1 VNDRCPRCSSPTS
14 PSQRF
19 CGECGAPLDTACS
32 ACGTANPPGFRFCGG
47 CGAPLA
53 EQRPP
58 AARDEAEERRWATVL
73 FADLSGFTSLSERTD
88 PEDVRALVDRCAR
101 LLGAVVERYGGS
113 VDSVIGDAVL
123 AVFGAPVAHEDD
135 AERAVRAALEMQER
149 SREEAEAFGSLPLR
163 VGVNTGEVM
172 FAPVGPDGRR
182 DQTVLGD
189 VVNTAARLQTS
200 APQGGVLVGEATWRE
215 SRRAIRYD
223 PVEPFFVKGK
233 QDAVY
238 AWTAR
243 EVVAA
248 PADRPVSDVPMVGRE
263 RELEVLRTTWARVVV
278 DRQPQTVA
286 LLGPAGIGKTRLAR
300 ELRAELEAH
309 GIRVLV
315 GRCLPYGESAGYGAF
330 AGLVKVAAG
339 IFESDGLDAAQAKL
353 RTLVATLVPAEECEA
368 VGDQLDALLGLGRE
382 DLVTHRRALFAAA
395 RRLVEALAAERP
407 TVFGFDDVHWAESSL
422 LDLLEFLAG
431 RVRDVPAM
439 FVLTARPELFD
450 ARPDWGGGL
459 PRYTAIAVEPLTD
472 ADARR
477 MAVGLLPDPAA
488 EVVERLGETAGG
500 NPLFIEELA
509 SSLAEGTTEGS
520 GALPTNLKAIVA
532 ARIDALPDL
541 ERRVVLE
548 ASVVGKVFW
557 RGAVAALGG
566 EVGLDDALDAL
577 EDREF
582 IRRLPTSHVEG
593 DAEFSFRHIVLPEV
607 AYGTLPR
614 AVRRERHAMVA
625 RHVEATM
632 GDRHGDVAT
641 VLAHH
646 WEEAGE
652 AERAVRCYLAAAEH
666 AGRGWAKQ
674 EAAALYAQ
682 ALRLIPEGDVPTRR
696 RVRMQRAIAQQAYLH
711 AALGDVE
718 RPSDAT

>member
-1 VNDRCPRCSSPTS
+1 MNDRCPRCSSPTS

-163 VGVNTGEVM
+163 VGINTGEVM

-353 RTLVATLVPAEECEA
+353 RTLVSTLVPAEECEA

-459 PRYTAIAVEPLTD
+459 PRYTAIAVEPLTE